1 MIQSATGLDVEA
13 IRADFPIL
21 KRLVSG
27 KPLAYLD
34 NAATTQK
41 PEAVLRAVD
50 SLYRHQHANV
60 HRGVYTLSVEAS
72 EMYENAHKKVARFI
86 NARSYREIVFTRN
99 ATESANI
106 VAYGWGWWRL
116 REGDEV
122 LISLMEHHSD
132 IVPWLAL
139 KKARGIVVKFINV
152 LPDGSLDMDDFRRKL
167 TGKTRLVGIVHASN
181 VLGTINPVKEICA
194 MAHENGS
201 LALVDAA
208 QSVPHLPIDVRDID
222 CDFLIASGHKMMA
235 PSGTGF
241 LYAKREHL
249 EQMEPF
255 NYGGDMIMTVTTD
268 GATWNELPWKYEAG
282 TPNISGG
289 IGLGAAVD
297 YLTGLG
303 MEAIHARERELT
315 QYAYER
321 LSEIPWVT
329 IYGPPPDRRVSV
341 ISFNVDG
348 VHPHDVSGAM
358 DEEGICI
365 RSGHHCAQPLMT
377 HLGIV
382 GAARVSFAVYNTTD
396 EIDRFLAC
404 LHRVHGLFS

>member
-1 MIQSATGLDVEA
+1 MLETAERLNVEA

-21 KRLVSG
+21 KRIVNG

-50 SLYRHQHANV
+50 SLYRDHHANV
-60 HRGVYTLSVEAS
+60 HRGVYTLSLEAS
-72 EMYENAHKKVARFI
+72 ELYENSHKAVARFI
-86 NARSYREIVFTRN
+86 GASSYREIVFTRN
-99 ATESANI
+99 ATEAANI

-122 LISLMEHHSD
+122 LVSLMEHHSD

-139 KKARGIVVKFINV
+139 KKARGITVRFVNV
-152 LPDGSLDMDDFRRKL
+152 LPDGTLDIDDFRAKL
-167 TGKTRLVGIVHASN
+167 TPKTRLVGIVHASN
-181 VLGTINPVKEICA
+181 VLGTINPVADICK
-194 MAHENGS
+194 MAHEIGS
-201 LALVDAA
+201 LVLIDAA
-208 QSVPHLPIDVRDID
+208 QSAPHLPLNVRDMD
-222 CDFLIASGHKMMA
+222 GDFLIASGHKMMA

-241 LYAKREHL
+241 LYAKRALLDE
-249 EQMEPF
+249 MEPF
-255 NYGGDMIMTVTTD
+255 NYGGDMIMTVTTE
-268 GATWNELPWKYEAG
+268 GATWNELPWKFEAG

-297 YLTGLG
+297 YLSAIG
-303 MEAIHARERELT
+303 MDAVHARETELT

-321 LSEIPWVT
+321 LAALPWVT
-329 IYGPPPDRRVSV
+329 LYGPPPDRRVSV

-365 RSGHHCAQPLMT
+365 RSGHHCAQPLMA
-377 HLGIV
+377 HLNII
-382 GAARVSFAVYNTTD
+382 GAARVSFVIYNTTD
-396 EIDRFLAC
+396 DIDRFLAA
-404 LHRVHGLFS
+404 LHRVHTLFS